1 MSRQQQQ
8 QQDTVSPAP
17 CVSCAQCRS
26 RVIWP
31 VEYRGPS
38 STHKPGFIY
47 VGCRSEHA
55 TAVHDPAA
63 LLAML
68 HGRVDP
74 GAVRAATCSVCL
86 ETGFVASALRPAC
99 GDCQCVQRVCAPCL
113 AAWRDGRNGVAAL
126 RCPFCRWRW
135 DGDGVAG

>member
-1 MSRQQQQ
+1 MTVHILPAFSSCRAHDD
-8 QQDTVSPAP
+8 DTQAP
-17 CVSCAQCRS
+17 PLTLTIS
-26 RVIWP
+26 
-31 VEYRGPS
+31 G
-38 STHKPGFIY
+38 K
-47 VGCRSEHA
+47 
-55 TAVHDPAA
+55 AVHDPAA

>member
-1 MSRQQQQ
+1 MHSASYPAPDEVSAIELPALKMSRQQQQ

-55 TAVHDPAA
+55 TVIE
-63 LLAML
+63 
-68 HGRVDP
+68 
-74 GAVRAATCSVCL
+74 ATTTPRKLIS
-86 ETGFVASALRPAC
+86 E
-99 GDCQCVQRVCAPCL
+99 
-113 AAWRDGRNGVAAL
+113 NGT
-126 RCPFCRWRW
+126 RSP
-135 DGDGVAG
+135 